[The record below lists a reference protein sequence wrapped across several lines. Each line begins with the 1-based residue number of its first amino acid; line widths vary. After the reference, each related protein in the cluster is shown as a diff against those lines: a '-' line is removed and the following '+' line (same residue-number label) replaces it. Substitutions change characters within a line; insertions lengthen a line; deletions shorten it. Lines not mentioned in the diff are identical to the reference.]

1 MAAAVSRNKATAAA
15 SAARQRISSAVSSLK
30 QRVSGSGCSFAGS
43 TGVLMA
49 DGTVKAI
56 DQVKPGDE
64 VLATDPETGEK
75 EAKQVEATHGHDDVV
90 LTLVLTT
97 STGEKRE
104 IRTTED
110 HPFWSETEREFQ
122 RADELDPGE
131 LVLTADG
138 GSMEVHA
145 VLTEEVAYEPAW
157 NLTVQGLHTYSV
169 IATGTDLGAGTTRG
183 PPIAATADAV
193 LVHNCSIY
201 GSPDALSRPTGIQ
214 AILTKNTIGGS
225 TRPPSWNPPGYDAAV
240 HQKGHLLGA
249 QLGGSNS
256 LRGNFVSQF
265 RRGNNPWQ
273 KAIESEVRGVVEAGE
288 DVFYSVTPLY
298 QGSSLVPHAM
308 TFRARGTGG
317 YALDMTL
324 LNRSGFPTLSSLN
337 PRPAQGGGLMFGS
350 RG

>member
-1 MAAAVSRNKATAAA
+1 
-15 SAARQRISSAVSSLK
+15 
-30 QRVSGSGCSFAGS
+30 
-43 TGVLMA
+43 MA

-97 STGEKRE
+97 STGGKRE

-157 NLTVQGLHTYSV
+157 NLTVQGLHTYYVVSDP
-169 IATGTDLGAGTTRG
+169 ARG
-183 PPIAATADAV
+183 PPTADAVGRRIDVDTTSV
-193 LVHNCSIY
+193 LVHNCPNVISNEFGTSNVEALATHEVGTAFSGVYSRTSGYLRAQLSMRDVRPSQLPTNAVPGRGGHGVINRRSF
-201 GSPDALSRPTGIQ
+201 GDSRETNGFTMFFEEDGISVHWLSRSVNRRNTGEDYV
-214 AILTKNTIGGS
+214 AEE
-225 TRPPSWNPPGYDAAV
+225 
-240 HQKGHLLGA
+240 
-249 QLGGSNS
+249 
-256 LRGNFVSQF
+256 LRGE
-265 RRGNNPWQ
+265 
-273 KAIESEVRGVVEAGE
+273 IM
-288 DVFYSVTPLY
+288 DVI
-298 QGSSLVPHAM
+298 A
-308 TFRARGTGG
+308 RATGR
-317 YALDMTL
+317 
-324 LNRSGFPTLSSLN
+324 NVW
-337 PRPAQGGGLMFGS
+337 S
-350 RG
+350 R